1 MKNYATGEMPPE
13 ELKAIADNI
22 ILTQKRFF
30 TSEEAAKYL
39 GISKSYLYKLTY
51 RKQIPHYKP
60 IGKMCYFEREE
71 LEKWLQRNRIAT
83 DEELNQ
89 RAQSYC
95 MKKGGTA

>member
-1 MKNYATGEMPPE
+1 MSRED
-13 ELKAIADNI
+13 LQDIADNI
-22 ILTQKRFF
+22 IFTQKRFF

-39 GISKSYLYKLTY
+39 GISRSYLYKLTHS
-51 RKQIPHYKP
+51 KQIPHYKP

-95 MKKGGTA
+95 MEKGGTA